1 MRTLLD
7 ELREK
12 ADKEYE
18 DAQKEYNE
26 TFNFNEVGDELF
38 GILRKVREHVG
49 TYDQK
54 VYTVETLP
62 TDPTVPTPDT
72 PKLVD
77 VFGTHVLDDKLKNA
91 AIGSTILIR
100 YLGVVNG
107 EHRYHNYAVV
117 VKEPEVV

>member
-7 ELREK
+7 ELRER
-12 ADKEYE
+12 ADKEHK
-18 DAQKEYNE
+18 DAQTEYNE

-72 PKLVD
+72 PVLVD
-77 VFGTHVLDDKLKNA
+77 VFGTHVLDDKLNGV
-91 AIGSTILIR
+91 AIGSTILVR
-100 YLGVVNG
+100 YLGIVKG
-107 EHRYHNYAVV
+107 QYAYHNYAVA
-117 VKEPEVV
+117 VKEP